1 MSGPWTAQEVG
12 ESVVTPPSGD
22 VGEVAPVAAGPGAG
36 EKGLKA
42 GALGLASSVAIGVAS
57 TAPAYSLAATLG
69 LIVTR
74 VGPQAPVITMLAF
87 IPMLLIAYAYRE
99 LNAGDADCGTT
110 FTWATRAFGPRIGW
124 MGGWGIIVA
133 DVIVMANLAEIA
145 GVYTYRLFGYE
156 SLAESRLWTT
166 VAGVL
171 WIAVMTAVSYV
182 GIEISAALQRG
193 LLTVEVV
200 VLIVF
205 AVTAMAKVYMDPP
218 ATAIPVSASWF
229 NPLNVPSAEALT
241 AGLLAAVFIYW
252 GWDTAVTVNEETAD
266 STHIPGRAAVLSTV
280 LLLVIYVA
288 VATSAQA
295 FAGVG
300 TEGIGL
306 ANQENADDV
315 LSDLG
320 TAVFGDQGVGV
331 FLTGLLILMVV
342 TSAAASTQTTI
353 LPLARTVFSM
363 AAHKAVPARFA
374 RVHRKYLTPTW
385 STVGMGLVSIAFYV
399 LLTLISHDV
408 LADSI
413 ESVGL
418 AIAFYYG
425 LTGFACV
432 WYYRRV
438 LTRSTKDFV
447 CKGLL
452 PGLGGLTMLSVFCYA
467 GFHVYADPRYGAT
480 SIDLPLI
487 GPTGG
492 VAVVGLGALLIGVVL
507 MLFVTREH
515 TAALKLQRS
524 LLPRKLEPQTAV
536 EAASR
541 YVPADSRS
549 GVGGDWFDLVPLS
562 STRVALV
569 VGNVRGHGL
578 HAAAAM
584 GLLRTSV
591 RVLARMDLPP
601 DELLSH
607 LDDVARQTSSEWA
620 RELGRN
626 GRPGGRGGPDGDSAR
641 SDGDA
646 GPDVAAVT
654 CLYVVYDPVSGRC
667 TMARAGGWPP
677 AVVEADTGAVSFPD
691 LPSGPPLG
699 LGGQTFQNL
708 EIQLPPGSLIA
719 LFTDGLT
726 HAVGHDPD
734 VALGRLAETLAQ
746 HRRPLEQLCD
756 LTLARLLPGPVDDDV
771 AVLLVRT
778 RVLDERRV
786 AQWELAS
793 DPAMVSVA
801 RAAVTGQL
809 EAWGLE
815 ELSFVTELIVSEL
828 VTNAIRYTDGPVQV
842 RLIRDENLVCE
853 VSDTG
858 HTSPHLRHA
867 ATDEEG
873 GRGLFLIAQM
883 AYRWG
888 TRYTAS
894 GKTIWTEQVVAPA
907 EGP

>member
-1 MSGPWTAQEVG
+1 MA
-12 ESVVTPPSGD
+12 
-22 VGEVAPVAAGPGAG
+22 AIAAGPGAG

-133 DVIVMANLAEIA
+133 DVIVMANLAAIA
-145 GVYTYRLFGYE
+145 GIYTYRLFGYE
-156 SLAESRLWTT
+156 SLAESRLWVT
-166 VAGVL
+166 VAGVA

-182 GIEISAALQRG
+182 GIEISAALQRA

-200 VLIVF
+200 VLILF
-205 AVTAMAKVYMDPP
+205 AVTAMTKVYTDPP
-218 ATAIPVSASWF
+218 ATAIRVSASWF
-229 NPLNVPSAEALT
+229 NPLLVPSAEALT

-266 STHIPGRAAVLSTV
+266 SEHIPGRAAVISTV

-306 ANQENADDV
+306 ANQDNDDDV

-320 TAVFGDQGVGV
+320 SAVFGDQGIGRL
-331 FLTGLLILMVV
+331 LTGLLILMVL

-363 AAHKAVPARFA
+363 AAHKAVPAGFA

-399 LLTLISHDV
+399 LLSLISHNV

-432 WYYRRV
+432 WYYRKV
-438 LTRSTKDFV
+438 LGRSAKDFV
-447 CKGLL
+447 SKGLL
-452 PGLGGLTMLSVFCYA
+452 PGLGGLMMLSVFCYA
-467 GFHVYADPRYGAT
+467 GFHVYADPGYGAT

-507 MLFVTREH
+507 MLVVTREH

-524 LLPRKLEPQTAV
+524 LLPRKLAPQTAV

-549 GVGGDWFDLVPLS
+549 GIGGDWFDVVPLS

-569 VGNVRGHGL
+569 VGNVKGHGL

-607 LDDVARQTSSEWA
+607 LDDVARQTSAEWDG
-620 RELGRN
+620 ELGGER
-626 GRPGGRGGPDGDSAR
+626 AR
-641 SDGDA
+641 S
-646 GPDVAAVT
+646 GPGADVAAVT
-654 CLYVVYDPVSGRC
+654 CLYAVYDPVSGRC
-667 TMARAGGWPP
+667 AMARAGGWPP
-677 AVVEADTGAVSFPD
+677 AVVEADTGAVTFPD
-691 LPSGPPLG
+691 LPPGPALG
-699 LGGQTFQNL
+699 LGGQTFQSIEL
-708 EIQLPPGSLIA
+708 QLPPGSLMA

-734 VALGRLAETLAQ
+734 VALGRLAETLAER
-746 HRRPLEQLCD
+746 RRPLEQLCD
-756 LTLARLLPGPVDDDV
+756 LALARLLPGPVDDDV

-778 RVLDERRV
+778 RMLDERDV
-786 AQWELAS
+786 SDWELEG
-793 DPAMVSVA
+793 DPAVVADA
-801 RAAVTGQL
+801 RAAVAGQL
-809 EAWGLE
+809 RAWGLE
-815 ELSFVTELIVSEL
+815 EFSFVTELIVSEL
-828 VTNAIRYTDGPVQV
+828 VTNAIRYADGPVHV
-842 RLIRDENLVCE
+842 RLIRDENLICE

-858 HTSPHLRHA
+858 HTAPHLRHA

-873 GRGLFLIAQM
+873 GRGLFLIAQV

-888 TRYTAS
+888 TRYTAT
-894 GKTIWTEQVVAPA
+894 GKTIWAEQVVTSAQEP
-907 EGP
+907 